1 MHPLVPSQLTKHMD
15 PPNALVGLC
24 ASHRLGKY
32 YLRFWNIILENW
44 QYHFQVIM
52 YYKNS
57 THNNCQSFLSKELQ
71 SV

>member
-1 MHPLVPSQLTKHMD
+1 M
-15 PPNALVGLC
+15 C
-24 ASHRLGKY
+24 FIGKY

-52 YYKNS
+52 YYKSS
-57 THNNCQSFLSKELQ
+57 THNNSQSFLSKELQ